1 MMIGRVGFLG
11 VALLSA
17 MHAFA
22 QEYAERDAV
31 EAADA
36 WLALVDRGDYEK
48 SWSQAAALF
57 RNAVTADQWSQQL
70 RAARAPLGGLVSR
83 KVKSKQYAE
92 SLPGAPDGK
101 YVVIQYETSFQN
113 KKSAVETVTPMMD
126 SDGTWRVSGYFIK

>member
-1 MMIGRVGFLG
+1 MMFGRVGFLG

-22 QEYAERDAV
+22 QANAERDAV

-36 WLALVDRGDYEK
+36 WLALVDRVDYEK

-57 RNAVTADQWSQQL
+57 RNAVTVDQWSQQL

-126 SDGTWRVSGYFIK
+126 PDGTWRVSGYFIK